1 MAEAISISVEGEA
14 KVKAALDKLEK
25 DLVDRSE
32 LNKDLS
38 TELSQKASAMA
49 PRLTGALASSVKG
62 NPSSEKAQ
70 ILAGSNAVPYAG
82 VQEYGWPA
90 KNIQA
95 QPYLR
100 PAVYNNMGYIVEKY
114 NNYIES
120 IVKRYNL
127 D

>member
-1 MAEAISISVEGEA
+1 MAEVISISVEGEE
-14 KVKAALDKLEK
+14 KVKAALAKIEK
-25 DLVDRSE
+25 DIVDRSE

-38 TELSQKASAMA
+38 DELSRKASAMA

-62 NPSSEKAQ
+62 NPSNEKAQ
-70 ILAGSNAVPYAG
+70 ILAGSESVPYAG

-100 PAVYNNMGYIVEKY
+100 PAVFNNMGYIVEKY
-114 NNYIES
+114 NKYIES
-120 IVKRYNL
+120 IVKKYNL

>member
-1 MAEAISISVEGEA
+1 MAEVISFSVEGEA
-14 KVKAALDKLEK
+14 QVKAALDKVENALT
-25 DLVDRSE
+25 DRLS

-38 TELSQKASAMA
+38 EDLSRKASAMA

-62 NPSSEKAQ
+62 NPSNEKAQ

-100 PAVYNNMGYIVEKY
+100 PAVYDNMGYIVEKY

-120 IVKRYNL
+120 IVKKYNL